1 MISTF
6 RKVLEKIFALK
17 QKHKDEQNYLMQGL
31 VKLIMRILYGVQ
43 IRKDIKESSIVN
55 QNNG

>member
-6 RKVLEKIFALK
+6 RKVIEKIFALK

-31 VKLIMRILYGVQ
+31 VKLMMRILY
-43 IRKDIKESSIVN
+43 
-55 QNNG
+55 